1 MDPSYKRMRHSVT
14 FSHARVANEVAAQWI
29 NRSRVLYDT
38 VQDSR
43 GQLTKVAKHPL
54 DSIPAPDESV
64 LKEVP
69 GAYEAWKG
77 LSSLEFRVCTVRGP
91 KIIIH
96 PEKLAAFQ
104 HAPLSISEEVG
115 RLEQEHR
122 QYEDL
127 LAFLSTAS
135 MPNETEEDPR
145 PDVATGTEEAGTGAP
160 PTEYAKFESIDALH
174 AHAPGLIEQ
183 HATSDKHVTMLKDD
197 VRGEVWFVSKKRP
210 PYRS

>member
-1 MDPSYKRMRHSVT
+1 MDNPLSGPLRHC
-14 FSHARVANEVAAQWI
+14 A
-29 NRSRVLYDT
+29 
-38 VQDSR
+38 
-43 GQLTKVAKHPL
+43 GLTWPAYKVAKHPL

-115 RLEQEHR
+115 RLEQ
-122 QYEDL
+122 
-127 LAFLSTAS
+127 
-135 MPNETEEDPR
+135 
-145 PDVATGTEEAGTGAP
+145 
-160 PTEYAKFESIDALH
+160 
-174 AHAPGLIEQ
+174 
-183 HATSDKHVTMLKDD
+183 
-197 VRGEVWFVSKKRP
+197 
-210 PYRS
+210 